1 MKKVKGSATIEMAY
15 IMPVV
20 FLVFIAFLYILFYL
34 HDKNIIHGAG
44 YETLIVGC
52 QKLRWEEEDVE
63 EQMEKVF
70 QSRMEGKLIFFSRVH
85 VEVVREKEIL
95 IVKAEAKRKRMGI
108 RMEQKR
114 NIVSPETS
122 IRNLRWIHGD

>member
-15 IMPVV
+15 MMPVV
-20 FLVFIAFLYILFYL
+20 FLVFISFLYILFYL
-34 HDKNIIHGAG
+34 HDKNIICGAG

-52 QKLRWEEEDVE
+52 QKLRWEEDDVE

-70 QSRMEGKLIFFSRVH
+70 RQRIKGKLIFFSRVR
-85 VEVVREKEIL
+85 VNVVREKEVL
-95 IVKAEAKRKRMGI
+95 IVKAYAGKNGMKI

-114 NIVSPETS
+114 NIVRPETS
-122 IRNLRWIHGD
+122 IRNLRWLHGD